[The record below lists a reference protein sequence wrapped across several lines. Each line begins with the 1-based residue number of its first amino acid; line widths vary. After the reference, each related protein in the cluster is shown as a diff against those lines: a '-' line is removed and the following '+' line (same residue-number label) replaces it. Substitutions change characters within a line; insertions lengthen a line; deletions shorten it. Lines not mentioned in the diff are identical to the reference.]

1 MTEEEKIKETRKI
14 PFIERQTIFTALG
27 TLLMIIALEV
37 IGYFVL
43 FRNIPDFLK
52 TYGYYLALLII
63 AIVVNAVAVWHITAF
78 KRIIPCMTGM
88 MIGMTLGMTTSLSIG
103 MIVGATNGMFIGGVV
118 SLVIGMA
125 IGFWTGRCCGIMGTM
140 EGMMAG
146 LMGGVMGPM
155 ISLMAFNFVKPMVA
169 IVLFAVVLVLFGLM
183 YMMYKEEL
191 ALEEKTPYQ
200 GYSFIPFAVVCVLVA
215 LIITLIMIYAPKS
228 LLIR

>member
-1 MTEEEKIKETRKI
+1 MNEEEKTKETKRILFVEK
-14 PFIERQTIFTALG
+14 QTILIALG
-27 TLLMIIALEV
+27 TLLMIIAIEV
-37 IGYFVL
+37 IGYFIL
-43 FRNIPDFLK
+43 FKNIPDFLK

-63 AIVVNAVAVWHITAF
+63 AVVVNAVAVWHITAF
-78 KRIIPCMTGM
+78 RRIIPCMTGM
-88 MIGMTLGMTTSLSIG
+88 MIGMTLGMTTGLSIG
-103 MIVGATNGMFIGGVV
+103 MIVGATNGMFIGAVV
-118 SLVIGMA
+118 GLVIGMA
-125 IGFWTGRCCGIMGTM
+125 IGFWTGRCCGIMGAM

-146 LMGGVMGPM
+146 LMGGTMGPM

-169 IVLFAVVLVLFGLM
+169 IVLFAVVLILFGLM

-200 GYSFIPFAVVCVLVA
+200 GYSFIPFAVVCVLIT